1 MTPLQLLLVALVAS
15 TAYADPFF
23 HHKKAALLGAPLFGL
38 KHHAPESRIIEKTVE
53 VIKPVEVIK
62 EVPVIR
68 NVEVIKEVPVIRTVE
83 KPVEVIKHV
92 PVVRTVVQRVAVPY
106 PVHIERRVPYAV
118 HVERHIPVPVTVE
131 RLHTPIS
138 TRTAPYPEPLP
149 LPEPEIVPEPH
160 PLAAKLDH
168 LLSLKGHSIKKR
180 SPILKKIKAKIHAK
194 KNFVKGGFKK
204 IFG

>member
-1 MTPLQLLLVALVAS
+1 MVAS
-15 TAYADPFF
+15 TAYADPLFF
-23 HHKKAALLGAPLFGL
+23 HHKKAALLGAPLLGL
-38 KHHAPESRIIEKTVE
+38 KHHAAAPESRIIEKTVE

-92 PVVRTVVQRVAVPY
+92 PVYRTVIQRVAVPY

-118 HVERHIPVPVTVE
+118 HVDRHIPVPVAVE
-131 RLHTPIS
+131 RLHTPITTHS
-138 TRTAPYPEPLP
+138 APYPEPEP
-149 LPEPEIVPEPH
+149 LPETEVEVIPQPH
-160 PLAAKLDH
+160 PLAAKLNH
-168 LLSLKGHSIKKR
+168 LLSLKGHSIHKR

-194 KNFVKGGFKK
+194 KNFIKGGFKK